1 MMKISWI
8 LFIVVLL
15 FASCASQLPNQPVE
29 PEAPIHALI
38 DLAYK
43 RASEPIELGG
53 EKDELIVETMAK
65 AIRGTDESDLVDEL
79 KQLPPKEAASLR
91 LFFKPSDFE
100 GRGLLLGKRPMPTML
115 EFLNSLPPMP
125 PCPMETATA
134 EAWMKP
140 NMRLDWKSVSGSN
153 PSASAR

>member
-1 MMKISWI
+1 MMKT
-8 LFIVVLL
+8 LCIVFVAVLL
-15 FASCASQLPNQPVE
+15 NASCVLKKTNEFTAKDTQ
-29 PEAPIHALI
+29 IHTLV
-38 DLAYK
+38 DRAYK
-43 RASEPIELGG
+43 RSSEPIELGG

-65 AIRGTDESDLVDEL
+65 TIRETDVSDLVDEL

-91 LFFKPSDFE
+91 LFFEPSDFE

-115 EFLNSLPPMP
+115 EFLNSLPPMSP
-125 PCPMETATA
+125 WPMETATA